1 MAKGLVEVSEH
12 LSLSTTLPC
21 TSVVQQLPPLLFP
34 PPIPSNH
41 GPGKVRRRRLWTI
54 SHCPRLPTLALQE
67 ALPKPRGVSFEEPP
81 TQTPSRTTLVAPPF
95 FMPPLPSQP
104 PFSLPSTAPPSLGLT
119 AHPLLSGYGPSIPS
133 SQQQPLSPT
142 LPISPANFSL
152 DAHPN
157 SRGASHRLPIF
168 TEQWQREQELAEE
181 NRKRDAQRLADST
194 KAKHGVAVYAWS
206 EDGKPPTVHEFQ
218 SKFFS
223 SLTSRVLAARLART
237 SNSIAALLGVW
248 VGVDAGYVLELHASD
263 RIFLKASHVEDTTST
278 STPTRRRPCLI
289 YVTTSLESDSTF
301 ARG

>member
-1 MAKGLVEVSEH
+1 
-12 LSLSTTLPC
+12 
-21 TSVVQQLPPLLFP
+21 
-34 PPIPSNH
+34 
-41 GPGKVRRRRLWTI
+41 
-54 SHCPRLPTLALQE
+54 
-67 ALPKPRGVSFEEPP
+67 
-81 TQTPSRTTLVAPPF
+81 
-95 FMPPLPSQP
+95 MPPLPSQP

-119 AHPLLSGYGPSIPS
+119 AHPLLSGYVPSIPS

-168 TEQWQREQELAEE
+168 TEQWQCEQELAEE

-248 VGVDAGYVLELHASD
+248 VGVDAGYVLELHAGD
-263 RIFLKASHVEDTTST
+263 RISLKQAMLRIRQAPPRQLEGDHVSST
-278 STPTRRRPCLI
+278 SQPPWR
-289 YVTTSLESDSTF
+289 VTVRSQEVEENWSGNVKDLVVSSLYHFPYLRMTTTYYLPNL
-301 ARG
+301 